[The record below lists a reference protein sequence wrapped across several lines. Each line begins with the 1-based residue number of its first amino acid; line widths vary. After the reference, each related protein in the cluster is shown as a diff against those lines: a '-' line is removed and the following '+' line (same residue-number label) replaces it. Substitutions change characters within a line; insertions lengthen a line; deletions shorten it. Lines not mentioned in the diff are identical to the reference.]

1 MQARLAELEKEI
13 AELRTQN
20 KILLY
25 CRDALDTAGDAIGV
39 AISSRTCLHVNPAF
53 TKMTGYTAD
62 ELNRAGGPRVL
73 FTNPVVADIV
83 MAHLGEAGAVFG
95 GIDILHREGRVVRI
109 EARADALRNS
119 QGEVVGIIGKCAY
132 PQETSA
138 ADPSLAHDDQHIR
151 TVFET
156 IPDPVMLVR
165 VPNGICVD
173 VNQGFVQ
180 LTGIERERV
189 VGQDFC
195 QLSIWDAFP
204 HCEKL
209 LHDTVQNGRIENLAL
224 ELRLPLDHVI
234 STLLSANAL
243 TLNGEQH
250 ILITIKDISE
260 LEKVYR
266 ETETLEVQ
274 LQQAQKMEAVGTLA
288 GGIAH
293 DFNNLLMGIQGNTS
307 LMLLNLPA
315 DFPHYEKL
323 KKIETYIQKGVNLTR
338 QLLGFARG
346 GKYEVL
352 PTDINELLRTSS
364 DMFGRTKK
372 EISLHTTYQENA
384 WTVALDRSQIEQV
397 LLNLYVNAWQAM
409 PDGGDLYIQS
419 ENVNLEKGYVD
430 AYQIRPG
437 RYVKISITD
446 TGTGMDKITQQR
458 VFDPFFTT
466 KDRGRGTGLG
476 LASAY
481 GIIKNHGGIIN
492 LYSEIGKGTTFNI
505 YLPAAE
511 EDAPSQAAREDKI
524 LKGDETILLVDD
536 ERMIRDVGQQLLQTL
551 GYSVLVAAS
560 GKEALAIYKK
570 ENHKIDL
577 ILLDMIMPDM
587 GGAETF
593 EQLKRNDPGIRVILS
608 SGYSMNDEATAILA
622 RGCDGFIQKPFNI
635 EQLSKKIR
643 EVLNRENR
651 PNPPSNL
658 IAFKADSSEN

>member
-1 MQARLAELEKEI
+1 M
-13 AELRTQN
+13 
-20 KILLY
+20 
-25 CRDALDTAGDAIGV
+25 
-39 AISSRTCLHVNPAF
+39 
-53 TKMTGYTAD
+53 
-62 ELNRAGGPRVL
+62 L

-83 MAHLGEAGAVFG
+83 MDHLGEAGAVFG
-95 GIDILHREGRVVRI
+95 EIDILHREGRVVRI
-109 EARADALRNS
+109 EARADALRNA
-119 QGEVVGIIGKCAY
+119 QGEVVGIIGKYTY
-132 PQETSA
+132 PQEKPTETQ
-138 ADPSLAHDDQHIR
+138 SLAHDDQYIR

-156 IPDPVMLVR
+156 IPDPVMLIR
-165 VPNGICVD
+165 AGDGKCVD
-173 VNQGFVQ
+173 VNRGFLQ
-180 LTGIERERV
+180 LTGLERNRV
-189 VGQDFC
+189 IGQNFS
-195 QLSIWDAFP
+195 QLSIWGAALQ
-204 HCEKL
+204 CEAL
-209 LHDTVQNGRIENLAL
+209 LRDTTQSGRIENLSA
-224 ELRLPLDHVI
+224 ELHLPMDQVI
-234 STLLSANAL
+234 SALISTNAL
-243 TLNGEQH
+243 TLSDEPH
-250 ILITIKDISE
+250 ILIIIKDISE

-352 PTDINELLRTSS
+352 PTDINELLRASS
-364 DMFGRTKK
+364 EMFGRTKK
-372 EISLHTTYQENA
+372 EISLHTTYQEEA
-384 WTVALDRSQIEQV
+384 WTVELDRSQIEQV

-409 PDGGDLYIQS
+409 PDGGDLYIHS
-419 ENVNLEKGYVD
+419 ENVTLDEEYVK
-430 AYQIRPG
+430 AYQIPPG

-446 TGTGMDKITQQR
+446 TGTGMDRITQQR

-505 YLPAAE
+505 YLPAAVE
-511 EDAPSQAAREDKI
+511 EAPPADPDKEKI
-524 LKGDETILLVDD
+524 LKGSETILLVDD
-536 ERMIRDVGQQLLQTL
+536 EKMIRDVGQQLLQTM
-551 GYSVLVAAS
+551 GYTVHVAAS
-560 GKEALAIYKK
+560 GQEALALYAAK
-570 ENHKIDL
+570 NASIDL

-593 EQLKRNDPGIRVILS
+593 EQLKHNDPNIKVILS

-643 EVLNRENR
+643 EVLDCREK

-658 IAFKADSSEN
+658 IAFKADSTEN